1 MMNEAAEGDCREMQT
16 AGRHL
21 LLVDDDPLYLK
32 MVRGW
37 LADKY
42 LITAVKAGS
51 QALAYLEGHTAD
63 LILLDYEMKEMN
75 GPEVFER
82 IRNNPAT
89 AGIPVI
95 FLTGRSDKESIQR
108 VMGQS
113 PEGYLLKTMDRDSIV
128 KAIDNFLSSGF
139 LPEETEDK
147 V

>member
-1 MMNEAAEGDCREMQT
+1 MLNETAEKVPGERAA

-42 LITAVKAGS
+42 MITAVKAGS

-82 IRNNPAT
+82 IRKNPAT
-89 AGIPVI
+89 AAIPVI
-95 FLTGRSDKESIQR
+95 FLTGRSDRESIQR
-108 VMGQS
+108 VMVQS

-128 KAIDNFLSSGF
+128 KAIDQFLSSGT
-139 LPEETEDK
+139 LPGESEDK
-147 V
+147 L